1 MRQWRSLSSD
11 VAGNWR
17 YVVITNMR
25 VEHSKQTEQ
34 QNRGPSN
41 SGILYLATGKYP
53 QVPPVHALTNAAQR
67 VHTTHP
73 SSGPHQQPGWLAD
86 WLTVPTTITSMMMML
101 LKPKLPREWIITQIN
116 DRLGN
121 KLQMHLVPK
130 NSSNAT
136 CRLRAP
142 WGGHR
147 HFQIRKLKQRQQRH
161 RNPTSTHLVNSPA
174 FHSILIPHHNKNV
187 AKKSQI
193 FFNFGGYKT
202 GWWQG
207 GWSEGWRWKRY
218 YTSMFVFI
226 SLTGPSRR
234 AERHGYTQ
242 NVEEC

>member
-1 MRQWRSLSSD
+1 
-11 VAGNWR
+11 
-17 YVVITNMR
+17 
-25 VEHSKQTEQ
+25 
-34 QNRGPSN
+34 
-41 SGILYLATGKYP
+41 
-53 QVPPVHALTNAAQR
+53 
-67 VHTTHP
+67 
-73 SSGPHQQPGWLAD
+73 
-86 WLTVPTTITSMMMML
+86 ML

-147 HFQIRKLKQRQQRH
+147 HFQIRKLKQRQQH
-161 RNPTSTHLVNSPA
+161 HLNPTSTHLVNSPA

-218 YTSMFVFI
+218 YTSVCFHFTYLTVATCRETWRHPKCWGMLKWWWFYRLEHCHDDDDDDGSSKLIRWWWWWWALTKNPDKSYCLLKFQFFMFSGHI
-226 SLTGPSRR
+226 QQRIPRNHHNHSLRQTWVGNVLLTK
-234 AERHGYTQ
+234 AITQ
-242 NVEEC
+242 EHSM